1 MKAVIYARY
10 SSDNQREE
18 SIDAQVRAAKD
29 YASRNGIQ
37 IVRIYTDE
45 ARSATTDNRPEFLKM
60 IKDSATKSFDAV
72 IVHKLDRFS
81 RDRYDS
87 VHYKRE
93 LKKNGVNLISV
104 LENLDGSPE
113 SIILESL
120 LVGMAEYYSQNLARE
135 VRKGMTETALQCKH
149 NGGIPPL
156 GYDVAED
163 KTYMINEI
171 EAAAVR
177 LIFEL
182 YSAGYGY
189 KQIVSKLKDKGY
201 KTKTGKDFTQSSL
214 HDILNNEKYTG
225 TYIFNR
231 AASKANGK
239 RNNHASKSEDEI
251 IKIPGG
257 MPAIIDEKL
266 FMSIRERMVQ
276 RKMNARNKAKEV
288 YLLSGK
294 IFCGQCNAAMIGHT
308 SRSGRNKTKYSTYV
322 CGERYRTKNCN
333 LKAVNR
339 ELIEDMTIRE
349 LKEKILNPE
358 SLNYLADKLIVHYQ
372 KMQQEDSG
380 DLTVL
385 EKKLNEIQG
394 KINNIVNAIA
404 DGMYNLSMKAT
415 MDKLEQE
422 KAEVSSMISEI
433 RSKLLCTSID
443 RDMIIKYLQKDMEAL
458 DRKSPED
465 LKKIVQTYVEKVEVY
480 QDYVD
485 ITLIVHTIG
494 GAKETLYEH
503 RPNHLHA

>member
-45 ARSATTDNRPEFLKM
+45 ARSATTDNRPEFLRM
-60 IKDSATKSFDAV
+60 IKDSLTGTFNTV

-135 VRKGMTETALQCKH
+135 VRKGMKETALQCKH

-163 KTYMINEI
+163 KTYVINEL
-171 EAAAVR
+171 EAASVR

-201 KTKTGKDFTQSSL
+201 KTKSGKDFTQSSL
-214 HDILNNEKYTG
+214 HDILNNEKYIG

-251 IKIPGG
+251 ISVPGG
-257 MPAIIDEKL
+257 MPAIIGEKL

-276 RKMNARNKAKEV
+276 RKMNARNKAKET

-322 CGERYRTKNCN
+322 CGERYRTKNCD
-333 LKAVNR
+333 LKPVSR
-339 ELIEDMTIRE
+339 DLIEDMTIRE
-349 LKEKILNPE
+349 LKEKIFNPE
-358 SLNYLADKLIVHYQ
+358 SLRQLADKLILHYK
-372 KMQQEDSG
+372 KMQKEESG

-385 EKKLNEIQG
+385 EKKMADIQG
-394 KINNIVNAIA
+394 KIDNMVNAIA
-404 DGMYNLSMKAT
+404 DGLYNSSMKAT

-422 KAEVSSMISEI
+422 KTEVSSIISEI
-433 RSKLLCTSID
+433 RGKMLCTSLD

-458 DRKSPED
+458 NNKSPED
-465 LKKIVQTYVEKVEVY
+465 LKKIIQTYVEKVLVY

-485 ITLIVHTIG
+485 IFLIVHTNG
-494 GAKETLYEH
+494 GGEGS
-503 RPNHLHA
+503 